1 MDSKAIIMK
10 KNIPLH
16 LQEIIYGSSDSVTSR
31 RISKWEKEGIV
42 RKIASRIYTSNLDDT
57 PEDIIR
63 RNLFPILGNL
73 YPGAILS
80 HRSAFEFAP
89 TASGQIFVTYKY
101 TKKIKL
107 PGITIRFIEGS
118 KAIKGDTS
126 FSGALMVS
134 QRERALLENL
144 QVSRQTGSDSKKL
157 AYPRIEEKLEKI
169 IRVNGK
175 EELNKVRNRARVIS
189 KELGMGK
196 EFEKLNKI
204 ISALLTTR
212 PAKELKSPVATAR
225 AIGNPFDPARM
236 QLFKLL
242 FKELKQQEF
251 KFREEQNITTEA
263 YRNFAFYE
271 SYFSNYI
278 EGTVFEID
286 EAKQV
291 IATQQPLPARNEDSH
306 DVLGTYQ
313 LVSNRRE
320 MKIVPYSGDD
330 FLKILQYRHAILLS
344 ARKDKN
350 PGKFKDKNNQAGDT
364 SFVDME
370 LVRGTLLQS
379 FDFYKALTHPFSKA
393 AYVMFVVSEVHP
405 FLDGNGRMARVMM
418 NAELSTANQ
427 TKIIIPTVYRE
438 DYLGGLRR
446 LTRSNDPK
454 VYIRMLERAQ
464 AFSDTIFGSDM
475 NSMEDMLRKS
485 NAFRESNEGVLKI
498 VEA

>member
-1 MDSKAIIMK
+1 ME
-10 KNIPLH
+10 KNAPLH
-16 LQEIIYGSSDSVTSR
+16 LQEIIYGSPDSVTSR
-31 RISKWEKEGIV
+31 RISKWEDEGIV
-42 RKIASRIYTSNLDDT
+42 RKIAPRIYTSNLEET
-57 PEDIIR
+57 PAAIIR

-73 YPGAILS
+73 YPEAVLS

-89 TASGQIFVTYKY
+89 TANDQIFVTYKY
-101 TKKIKL
+101 TKKIQL
-107 PGITIRFIEGS
+107 PGITIRFMEGS
-118 KAIKGDTS
+118 KAIEGDTS

-144 QVSRQTGSDSKKL
+144 QVSRQTGADSKTL
-157 AYPRIEEKLEKI
+157 AYPQIEEKLEKI
-169 IRVNGK
+169 VRVNG
-175 EELNKVRNRARVIS
+175 ETELNQVRDRARDIS
-189 KELGMGK
+189 KELGMEK

-212 PAKELKSPVATAR
+212 PAKELKSPLATAR

-236 QLFKLL
+236 QLFELL
-242 FKELKQQEF
+242 FRELKQQEF
-251 KFREEQNITTEA
+251 RYREEQNTSTEA

-278 EGTVFEID
+278 EGTVFEIN
-286 EAKQV
+286 EAKRV

-320 MKIVPYSGDD
+320 MKIVPYSAEN
-330 FLKILQYRHAILLS
+330 FLEILQYRHAILLS
-344 ARKDKN
+344 ARTDKK

-379 FDFYKALTHPFSKA
+379 FDFYKALTHPFAKA
-393 AYVMFVVSEVHP
+393 AYMMFVVSEVHP
-405 FLDGNGRMARVMM
+405 FLDGNGRIARVMM
-418 NAELSTANQ
+418 NAELSTVDQ

-446 LTRSNDPK
+446 LTRNNDPK

-464 AFSDTIFGSDM
+464 AFSHTLLGKDM
-475 NSMEDMLRKS
+475 EAMEVVLRAS
-485 NAFRESNEGVLKI
+485 NTFTESNEGVLKI
-498 VEA
+498 VDS